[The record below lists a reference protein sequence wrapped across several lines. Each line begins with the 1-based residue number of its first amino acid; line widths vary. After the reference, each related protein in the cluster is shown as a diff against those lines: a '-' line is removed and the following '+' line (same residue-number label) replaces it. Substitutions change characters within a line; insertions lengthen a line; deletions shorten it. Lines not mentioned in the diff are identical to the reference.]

1 MPTTTQHLCYNCF
14 SQRENPEGPCPYCGF
29 DLEENAKKF
38 PVALRAGT
46 LLNDRYIVGRVLGQ
60 GGFGITYLAYDT
72 QLQTKV
78 AVKEYMPNDIA
89 TRIEGATEIGRASG
103 RERV

>member
-1 MPTTTQHLCYNCF
+1 MPTTTQYLCYNCF
-14 SQRENPEGPCPYCGF
+14 SQRESPEGPCPYCGF
-29 DLEENAKKF
+29 DLAENTKKF

-46 LLNDRYIVGRVLGQ
+46 VLNNRYVVGRVLGQ
-60 GGFGITYLAYDT
+60 GGFGITYLAFDT

-89 TRIEGATEIGRASG
+89 TRIEGATVYVAIDTK
-103 RERV
+103 